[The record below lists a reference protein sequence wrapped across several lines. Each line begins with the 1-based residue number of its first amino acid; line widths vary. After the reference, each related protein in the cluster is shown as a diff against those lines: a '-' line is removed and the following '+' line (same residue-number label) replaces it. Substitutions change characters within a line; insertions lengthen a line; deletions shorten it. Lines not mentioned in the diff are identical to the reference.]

1 MESPRIQA
9 FEKYVDEFSKKHS
22 RVVILISFLL
32 YAVGLYVLYPTVG
45 LPIGVLAILPVALVG
60 VLLGQ
65 TAGILSSIV
74 ALGMTLGV
82 YALREP
88 FSLTFLLVNGLIPRT
103 ICLVFFGC
111 VTGWLH
117 DQSELI
123 RKQLVEKEE
132 IARALRRRD
141 DILEA
146 VSHAARCFLQ
156 LAEWDQAI
164 ADVLER
170 LGQATGASHVYLFEN
185 QVDDAGRLIFV
196 MRNGWSAPGVE
207 DWIGRVIGQP
217 FPYADYFCHF
227 EARFRGGE
235 TIFGTLESFKDE
247 ERERMALYG
256 MRSVAFVPIS
266 SGQNWWGVIGFDDCI
281 TQRRWTAAE
290 IEALETAADI
300 LGASKHARQVKEA
313 ERQER
318 ILAEALRDTAAV
330 LNSSLDLDDVLDQI
344 LACAERVVP
353 FDGINL
359 TMIEDGCAH
368 TVRCRG
374 YAERGLRDAVL
385 MLRLPV
391 DRISD
396 YRMMIQTHQ
405 PLLIPN
411 TRDDPGW
418 VCMEETHWIAS
429 YVATPLI
436 IKDEVIGFLNLDSGI
451 PGFFKP
457 EHVER
462 LRAFGNQAA
471 VAIENARLFAE
482 TEQNTLN
489 SRFLNEITH
498 AALSAANLDE
508 MMRQIAN
515 HLIAMFHADGVYLTE
530 WDENKGV
537 PIPRAAAGFMAETY
551 PFIRFEA
558 GDPNITAQMLA
569 TGRIY
574 VAEDG
579 PDESVLTATNAD
591 MFRNHAVIG
600 LPLITGG
607 QKLGAAI
614 ITFSRPHHFT
624 PTEITL
630 GIQATG
636 QLALAIAKA
645 QLLEIGSER
654 IVQLTRANNLI
665 SALGRVAA
673 RIETAAD
680 PDAVISTLGEQI
692 SHLGLDCW
700 VALRDP
706 NHPETMS
713 IRYITIAR
721 KVSDRLSRWKSMGL
735 NSFPLTSDRFSF
747 YDRVITRRQAI
758 FLESPADMVLAMFP
772 GLEPRHVEQIAVLA
786 EANSQTKGI
795 YAPLTNEEQVIGL
808 LLVWGENLLESEVP
822 AVSIFAS
829 QVAIAIQ
836 NTQLYSQVQK
846 LALTDELTG
855 LSNRRELFELGQ
867 REVEIAHRFNRPL
880 SILMIDID
888 HFKKVNDQHG
898 HAAGD
903 QALRVIATRLRE
915 VVREVDIVS
924 RYGGEEFVIL
934 LLENQLEQAFE
945 IGERIRR
952 SIADIPIPIDHQ
964 GLQITVSLGAAELD
978 EKVHSLN
985 ELIDIAD
992 QALYQAKQNGR
1003 NRCFA
1008 VQAPPTL
1015 A

>member
-1 MESPRIQA
+1 MEHPRIQA
-9 FEKYVDEFSKKHS
+9 IEKFIDGLSRAHS
-22 RVVILISFLL
+22 RAVVLTALIL
-32 YAVGLYVLYPTVG
+32 YAVGIYILYPTVG
-45 LPIGVLAILPVALVG
+45 LPIGVLAVLPVSLVG

-65 TAGILSSIV
+65 TAGILSSLV
-74 ALGMTLGV
+74 TLAITLIV

-88 FSLTFLLVNGLIPRT
+88 FSIPFLLVNGLIPST

-111 VTGWLH
+111 LTGWLH

-123 RKQLVEKEE
+123 RGQLAEKEE

-146 VSHAARCFLQ
+146 VSYAARCFLQ
-156 LAEWDQAI
+156 LAEWEQAI
-164 ADVLER
+164 ADVLKR

-185 QVDDAGRLIFV
+185 QVDEAGRLTYVIS
-196 MRNGWSAPGVE
+196 NGWTAPE
-207 DWIGRVIGQP
+207 ADNWIDPVIGQV
-217 FPYADYFCHF
+217 FPDSGYFHRF
-227 EARFRGGE
+227 EALFRRGE
-235 TIFGTLESFKDE
+235 TIFGTLESFEDE
-247 ERERMALYG
+247 EQEHLAAYG
-256 MRSVAFVPIS
+256 IRSVAFVPVAS
-266 SGQNWWGVIGFDDCI
+266 EQTWWGFIGFDDCQ
-281 TQRRWTAAE
+281 TSRMWTAAE

-318 ILAEALRDTAAV
+318 VLAEALRDTAAV

-353 FDGINL
+353 FNGINL
-359 TMIEDGCAH
+359 MMIEDGYAC

-385 MLRLPV
+385 ALRLPI
-391 DRISD
+391 DQIPN
-396 YRMMIQTHQ
+396 YREMIQARQ
-405 PLLIPN
+405 PLLISN
-411 TRDDPGW
+411 TQGYPGW
-418 VCMEETHWIAS
+418 ISMEETRWIAS
-429 YVATPLI
+429 YVAAPLI
-436 IKDEVIGFLNLDSGI
+436 IKDEVIGFLNLDSNV

-457 EHVER
+457 EHIER
-462 LRAFGNQAA
+462 LKAFGNQAA

-498 AALSAANLDE
+498 AALSAANLEE
-508 MMRQIAN
+508 MLRQIAN
-515 HLIAMFHADGVYLTE
+515 HLIEMFHADGVYLTE
-530 WDENKGV
+530 WDEKNGIPV
-537 PIPRAAAGFMAETY
+537 PRAAAGYLSETY
-551 PFIRFEA
+551 PFLRFA
-558 GDPNITAQMLA
+558 VGQANITAQVLSS
-569 TGRIY
+569 GRIY

-579 PDESVLTATNAD
+579 PDESVLSASNAD
-591 MFRNHAVIG
+591 MFRNRAVIG
-600 LPLITGG
+600 LPLITGE
-607 QKLGAAI
+607 QKLGVAL
-614 ITFSRPHHFT
+614 ITFSKPHHFT

-645 QLLEIGSER
+645 RLLEIGNER
-654 IVQLTRANNLI
+654 ILQLTRANNLI

-673 RIETAAD
+673 RIETAAV
-680 PDAVISTLGEQI
+680 PDGVITTLGEQI
-692 SHLGLDCW
+692 SRLGLDCW

-706 NHPETMS
+706 NHPTTMS
-713 IRYITIAR
+713 LRYITIAR
-721 KVSDRLSRWKSMGL
+721 NASNRYSRWKNLGL

-747 YDRVITRRQAI
+747 YDRVVTRRQAI
-758 FLESPADMVLAMFP
+758 FLDSPQDVVLAMFP
-772 GLEPRHVEQIAVLA
+772 GLDQRHIDQVTLLA
-786 EANSQTKGI
+786 LANSQTKGI
-795 YAPLTNEEQVIGL
+795 YAPLTIEEQVIGL
-808 LLVWGENLLESEVP
+808 LLVWGENLLEGEVP

-836 NTQLYSQVQK
+836 NTQLYLQVQK

-867 REVEIAHRFNRPL
+867 REVEIAHRFERPL

-903 QALRVIATRLRE
+903 VALRVIASRLRE

-934 LLENQLEQAFE
+934 LLENQLGQAGE
-945 IGERIRR
+945 IAERIRR
-952 SIADIPIPIDHQ
+952 CIADNPIPIDHQ
-964 GLQITVSLGAAELD
+964 ELQITVSLGVAELD
-978 EKVHSLN
+978 EKIHSLN

-992 QALYQAKQNGR
+992 QALYQAKQTGR

-1008 VQAPPTL
+1008 LQSPTPIQ
-1015 A
+1015 